1 MNRRDFVTLLGGAA
15 AAWSLTA
22 RAQQSRLYRVGIL
35 SDYRRDA
42 AAAIF
47 TPFARGLRDAGYIE
61 GQNIAFEIRYSEGK
75 NEILPTLARDLIGHN
90 IDVIVAIG
98 TPAAKAAKAA
108 TEIVPVV
115 FARIADPI
123 EAGLVDALARP
134 VGNVTGLSLQSTE
147 LSAKRLE
154 LIKQVVPGITHV
166 GVLWESGSP
175 QALAELHEIEQAAQS
190 LKVRLVIEAV
200 PSPDDFAPS
209 ISSIAGHG
217 AGAILFAGSPLF
229 TDHREQ
235 LAELAIKARL
245 PTMSVW
251 RAIVEAGGL
260 MSYGTNYFHVYR
272 RAAAYVDKI
281 LKGVRPAD
289 LPIEQPTKFELV
301 INLKTARTL
310 GLEIPANVLAL
321 ADEVIE

>member
-1 MNRRDFVTLLGGAA
+1 MKRRGFITLLGGAT
-15 AAWSLTA
+15 AWPLVV
-22 RAQQSRLYRVGIL
+22 RGQQSRLYRVGIL

-42 AAAIF
+42 AVAIF
-47 TPFARGLRDAGYIE
+47 APFAQGLRDAGYVE
-61 GQNIAFEIRYSEGK
+61 GQNIVFEIRYSEGK
-75 NEILPTLARDLIGHN
+75 NEILPTLARDLIGHK

-98 TPAAKAAKAA
+98 TPAAKAAKDV
-108 TEIVPVV
+108 TETVPVV
-115 FARIADPI
+115 FARISDPI

-134 VGNVTGLSLQSTE
+134 ARNVTGLSLQSTE

-154 LIKQVVPGITHV
+154 LIRQVVPGITHV

-209 ISSIAGHG
+209 ISSIARQG

-245 PTMSVW
+245 PTMFVW

-260 MSYGTNYFHVYR
+260 MSYGTNYFDVYR

-281 LKGVRPAD
+281 LKGARPAD
-289 LPIEQPTKFELV
+289 LPIEQPTKS
-301 INLKTARTL
+301 NLSSILRPRRLWDSKFRRTFSRS
-310 GLEIPANVLAL
+310 PTRS
-321 ADEVIE
+321 